1 MSATDELRRLLDER
15 GVKWGDT
22 GARVYDMYNN
32 PHAYR
37 TEYELSD
44 GRWTTA
50 TEALSGTLNVNNL
63 TPEQA
68 IAATLGSDDDY
79 ESKMD
84 ALLCRLTNGKWS
96 KSRAYDLD
104 FMVSCIDEKYEEDY
118 ADELAVTT
126 QGTTEIVRCRDC
138 KHYHKHKWFDIIPGT
153 PLGSD
158 MSDVCM
164 FFGGGVKVEPGGFC
178 KWGERREQ

>member
-1 MSATDELRRLLDER
+1 MTATNELRKLLDER
-15 GVKWGDT
+15 GVEYEAERIDSSNYFTWGENDC
-22 GARVYDMYNN
+22 YSY
-32 PHAYR
+32 
-37 TEYELSD
+37 TEYQD
-44 GRWTTA
+44 GTVLRIWDC
-50 TEALSGTLNVNNL
+50 